1 MKKLTI
7 FLVALLCGM
16 QASATDLVLVKSDCA
31 QQSENIAD
39 YQTFTLD
46 QWSKL
51 EEAGA
56 VFLPASGGRNGSNVN
71 RVQDCGDYWSATH
84 NVMLG
89 EGNLAILSNSAGTDY
104 GYREYGRAVRLVK
117 DVQ

>member
-1 MKKLTI
+1 M
-7 FLVALLCGM
+7 
-16 QASATDLVLVKSDCA
+16 LVKSDGA

-51 EEAGA
+51 EAAGA
-56 VFLPASGGRNGSNVN
+56 VFLPASGNRLESNVYY
-71 RVQDCGDYWSATH
+71 VQDRGFYWSATH

-117 DVQ
+117 DVK